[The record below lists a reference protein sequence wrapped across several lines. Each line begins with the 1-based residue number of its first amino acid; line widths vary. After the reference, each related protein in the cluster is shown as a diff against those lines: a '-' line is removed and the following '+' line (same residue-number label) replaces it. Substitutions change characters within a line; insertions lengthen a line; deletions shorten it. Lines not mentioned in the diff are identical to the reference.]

1 MEVYEAKNNHVS
13 DYNSKFV
20 FEFLFPDGSVGT
32 DHLVVIIEDDNICV
46 PLDYFGFIIS
56 FRLYN

>member
-13 DYNSKFV
+13 D
-20 FEFLFPDGSVGT
+20 GT
-32 DHLVVIIEDDNICV
+32 DHLFVIIEDDNICV